1 MSANLK
7 FNIKVNPG
15 YLADQV
21 VKSGLYERY
30 SDALLDIAEEFQVNS
45 PVGAT
50 RQLKSSWDVQNSPK
64 AVAWGFEVRSNI
76 INTSDRALNRIAGR
90 PSGTPPPVEP
100 LINWVKAKGIESD
113 TKKAKGVAFAIAK
126 KIAKKG
132 TDRHVAKKN
141 WVGIDDKGNRISGGR
156 LEELEEALAAKLS

>member
-1 MSANLK
+1 MANLK

-21 VKSGLYERY
+21 VKSGLYDRY
-30 SDALLDIAEEFQVNS
+30 TDALLDIAEEFQANS

-50 RQLKSSWDVQNSPK
+50 GQLKSSWDVQNSPK

-76 INTSDRALNRIAGR
+76 VNTSDRALNRIAGR
-90 PSGTPPPVEP
+90 PSGNAPPVEP
-100 LINWVKAKGIESD
+100 LIKWVVAKGIETDS
-113 TKKAKGVAFAIAK
+113 KKAKGVAFAIAK

-132 TDRHVAKKN
+132 TDRNIAKKN
-141 WVGIDDKGNRISGGR
+141 WVGVDDKGNRIPGGK
-156 LEELEEALAAKLS
+156 LEELEKIIATKLR